1 VPRVAK
7 SYPNTEARGK
17 TRERVAPAGRPEHA
31 RLPRSRR
38 HTNRSLAGLRR
49 ATAAHERRGGLGP
62 GPMPSQLAAQMP
74 CWLSR
79 AHMLRVIDALTA
91 QLHVHELCRAAGIS
105 VATWKAATIN
115 DVLDAD
121 DRTGRAMS
129 TSQVVAGSRL
139 NRDEKQI
146 QRARRINV
154 QLGILVEYYRGRELS
169 GVERHQLLADCPGH
183 KQRGIPNAYAM
194 GVFPP
199 RQRQRISTP
208 RPGHFS
214 QVQANVHLPRRG
226 YVSLFAHLPGQLPIT
241 AADASE
247 AKDAPSA
254 PPPRRKRRPGLA
266 LAHEL
271 LAHPGLRLFTGVPA
285 VTLAGQL
292 APYHR
297 GGWHG
302 FELADVLIETATGMH
317 INHTRPAM
325 RPHAALKTLLS
336 QVEPIVDVVQV
347 PELPAKACKRTDCDG
362 HGWILVGENTYAKCP
377 DCPTSIRA
385 GNWHDDDE
393 PEF

>member
-1 VPRVAK
+1 
-7 SYPNTEARGK
+7 
-17 TRERVAPAGRPEHA
+17 
-31 RLPRSRR
+31 
-38 HTNRSLAGLRR
+38 
-49 ATAAHERRGGLGP
+49 
-62 GPMPSQLAAQMP
+62 MPSQLAAQMP

-79 AHMLRVIDALTA
+79 AHMLRVVDALAA
-91 QLHVHELCRAAGIS
+91 QPHVLRLCRAAGIS
-105 VATWKAATIN
+105 VATWKSATIN

-129 TSQVVAGSRL
+129 TSQVVAGARL

-154 QLGILVEYYRGRELS
+154 ELGILVEYYRGRELS
-169 GVERHQLLADCPGH
+169 GVERHQLLQDSPGH

-199 RQRQRISTP
+199 RQRRRISTP

-226 YVSLFAHLPGQLPIT
+226 SVSLFTHLPGQLPIT

-254 PPPRRKRRPGLA
+254 RPPRRKRRPGLA

-271 LAHPGLRLFTGVPA
+271 LAHPGLKLLTGVPA
-285 VTLAGQL
+285 VTIAGQL

-302 FELADVLIETATGMH
+302 FELADVLIETATAMH
-317 INHTRPAM
+317 ISHSRPAI

-347 PELPAKACKRTDCDG
+347 PELPAVACLRADCD
-362 HGWILVGENTYAKCP
+362 HGWITVDENTSAKCP
-377 DCPTSIRA
+377 DCPASIRA
-385 GNWHDDDE
+385 GSWGDDDE